1 MNKRFETLFE
11 MLKQPLK
18 FGGIKTDNSIR
29 MIYPAERE
37 LDFREYLIDTFV
49 PMLEAE
55 GISFNLL
62 DLGGFLFEAIEES
75 EIQSLQ
81 EDEFEDYRWMKQ
93 GLSKRLESSI
103 VKRLTELARETPG
116 GTVILY
122 GTVALY
128 PLIRFGEI
136 LRGVRDL
143 NCRIVITF
151 PGEERDGTVY
161 FLDQQDSGNYLA
173 VKLT

>member
-1 MNKRFETLFE
+1 MNKQFETLFA

-18 FGGIKTDNSIR
+18 LGGIKTDNSIR
-29 MIYPAERE
+29 MVYPAERE
-37 LDFREYLIDTFV
+37 LDFRAYLFDTFV

-62 DLGGFLFEAIEES
+62 DLSAFLFEAIDES

-93 GLSKRLESSI
+93 GLSKRLESSL
-103 VKRLTELARETPG
+103 VKRLTELAGESPG

-161 FLDQQDSGNYLA
+161 FLDQRDSGNYLA